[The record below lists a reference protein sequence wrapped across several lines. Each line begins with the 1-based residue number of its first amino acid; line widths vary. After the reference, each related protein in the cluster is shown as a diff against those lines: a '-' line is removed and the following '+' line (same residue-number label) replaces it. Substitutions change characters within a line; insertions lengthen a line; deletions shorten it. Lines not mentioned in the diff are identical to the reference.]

1 MNKIE
6 HYIKKIHNVKDVTE
20 EYSKYAGW
28 KNSSKPIVKVDMT
41 VDSYGVITR
50 VSEVFS
56 EYEWNKIKQQGYYL
70 G

>member
-6 HYIKKIHNVKDVTE
+6 HFIKKIHSVKDVTK

-28 KNSSKPIVKVDMT
+28 KDAAKPIVKVDMT
-41 VDSYGVITR
+41 VDSYGIVSR